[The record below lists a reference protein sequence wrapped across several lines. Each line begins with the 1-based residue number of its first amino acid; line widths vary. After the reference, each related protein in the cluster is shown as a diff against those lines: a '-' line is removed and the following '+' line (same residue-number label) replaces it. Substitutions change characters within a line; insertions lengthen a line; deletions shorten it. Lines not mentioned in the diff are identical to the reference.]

1 MAAGWMQPRQDG
13 ELASFLRAFGLCL
26 EEFWGASWIT
36 WCHVKGH
43 SGHLWNE
50 VADRLANFGR
60 ESTTIADP
68 EWLDVVRSSEDAHL
82 AWLWAVKPLKCRD
95 PTLPPLRGHH
105 VVHESHLPHLPQEL
119 SLSMWTHQDTPASCS
134 VLVTGQILVATANDA
149 EIDQPAPLPTGQF
162 PCDHCDRICPTKQS
176 LAAHVY
182 KQHQTHSIEW
192 QYVQSSVCPGC
203 LRNFWTSRRLQQHL
217 RYRRNRC
224 FDKVHGT
231 REHVEGVSVSL
242 DPAFKHLKRLQV
254 YRDVHGPLRP
264 TPAQRHRAV
273 LQGQI
278 VVHLWDFPLLH
289 QALLPLDSDRLLEL
303 DNRLTPLARLFCQ
316 DENPDLCV
324 LHSQCLTYLQELFDQ
339 DSVAAFAFMDWLWAH
354 RLDGDHFPM
363 AAFVTLALDFG
374 HWLPF
379 QQLRQWQAELELV
392 EEEPTFPVVGR
403 KAAQGYVDRRHFLP
417 GRFTDLAAAEA
428 HRRQRQGDFQH
439 FAEIILKDVPGYMI
453 ISLDTAVSTRMNI
466 FEEATWSFLWAAAR
480 EGHIAAL
487 LMGPPCESWSEVRYM
502 QLLTSEGQLRRGP
515 RPLRSFDCLWGL
527 PLLSLREYAQL
538 HLGNQLLLRGLWL
551 GIMTR
556 FRQGKVIV
564 EHPRAP
570 EDLDRPTI
578 WRSAIIEHLCA
589 TSMFTQHTVLQYR
602 YGAKGV
608 KPTTLLCGGVRL
620 SRLDSWARD
629 DFVKPSTALVG
640 VDHTGRFRT
649 FVAKEYPM
657 LLNAAF
663 AHSMLFN
670 SRFVP
675 DPSAA
680 QPEWALLAKDFE
692 LAARQ
697 TRLTGVD
704 GTPAQYSML
713 LRKAIAQA
721 LRIPGHPIV
730 PGVVIPR
737 YSKSNGKTHPSGF
750 ISGGYACLSFDAL
763 RLFAIPLCSG
773 RKQGLKEW
781 ATCFEPPVK

>member
-1 MAAGWMQPRQDG
+1 MG
-13 ELASFLRAFGLCL
+13 
-26 EEFWGASWIT
+26 
-36 WCHVKGH
+36 
-43 SGHLWNE
+43 SGPT
-50 VADRLANFGR
+50 R
-60 ESTTIADP
+60 
-68 EWLDVVRSSEDAHL
+68 
-82 AWLWAVKPLKCRD
+82 WLWELQADLRWLQGLVPVDLRL
-95 PTLPPLRGHH
+95 PTEEHWDWSTLLATFAHVPRWKQLINLATKKYLAQEQLAFEVDSLHHQAYVALREAGFHFAP
-105 VVHESHLPHLPQEL
+105 EDEE
-119 SLSMWTHQDTPASCS
+119 T
-134 VLVTGQILVATANDA
+134 
-149 EIDQPAPLPTGQF
+149 DQPAPLPTGQF

-231 REHVEGVSVSL
+231 REQVEGVSVSL

-273 LQGQI
+273 LQGKI
-278 VVHLWDFPLLH
+278 VVHLWDFPLNH
-289 QALLPLDSDRLLEL
+289 ALQPVDHARLVEL
-303 DNRLTPLARLFCQ
+303 DTRLTPLVRHFQHAE
-316 DENPDLCV
+316 DPDLCV
-324 LHSQCLTYLQELFDQ
+324 LHSQCLACLQDLFDQ
-339 DSVAAFAFMDWLWAH
+339 DSVAASAFMDWLWGH
-354 RLDGDHFPM
+354 RLEGDHFPM
-363 AAFVTLALDFG
+363 AALTALALDLG
-374 HWLPF
+374 HWRPF
-379 QQLRQWQAELELV
+379 QQLREWQEELELV
-392 EEEPTFPVVGR
+392 EDEPTFPVVGR

-417 GRFTDLAAAEA
+417 GRFGDLADAEA
-428 HRRQRQGDFQH
+428 HRRQWTLRYEARVQPDLAASYRLVVHLFSGRRRQGDFQH
-439 FAEIILKDVPGYMI
+439 FAEIMLKDVPGYMI
-453 ISLDTAVSTRMNI
+453 ISLDTAVSARMNI

-487 LMGPPCESWSEVRYM
+487 LMGPPCESWSEVRFM
-502 QLLTSEGQLRRGP
+502 QLLTSNGQLRRGP
-515 RPLRSFDCLWGL
+515 RPLRSFDRLWGL

-589 TSMFTQHTVLQYR
+589 TSMFSQHTVLQYR

-608 KPTTLLCGGVRL
+608 KPTTLLCGGVCL
-620 SRLDSWARD
+620 SRLNSWARD

-640 VDHTGRFRT
+640 VDQSGRFRT

-663 AHSMLFN
+663 AHSMLFD

-697 TRLTGVD
+697 TRKWPRAIRNHTKRKNEVYLAWPKAGNAAD
-704 GTPAQYSML
+704 GPEDEQPSQLGLHQGWLPA
-713 LRKAIAQA
+713 A
-721 LRIPGHPIV
+721 
-730 PGVVIPR
+730 
-737 YSKSNGKTHPSGF
+737 
-750 ISGGYACLSFDAL
+750 DAH
-763 RLFAIPLCSG
+763 RRTSD
-773 RKQGLKEW
+773 
-781 ATCFEPPVK
+781 